1 MIFTEIERHPVVA
14 ELTRAAAAK
23 DAPKDEVEGM
33 IRSVVSGIVDEAE
46 RFSLSGDLWNL
57 FFALRLAEGE
67 NALGR
72 ACELTGPPRG
82 SLAADQIGRASC
94 RERV

>member
-33 IRSVVSGIVDEAE
+33 IRSVVSGIA
-46 RFSLSGDLWNL
+46 
-57 FFALRLAEGE
+57 
-67 NALGR
+67 
-72 ACELTGPPRG
+72 T
-82 SLAADQIGRASC
+82 QIGRASC